1 MPRATRKGMPGVA
14 HFHPEFLGRS
24 ETFIYRSLVA
34 LQRVRPVVFTRR
46 LLYPEEFH
54 FAPIVLYPPAPRSP
68 WGLLDRAGR
77 RLFRREPFL
86 ARQFRRHAVRLL
98 HAHYG
103 PMGWELLRVGEATGL
118 PLVTTFYGYDMS
130 MLPAQGDWAERYATL
145 FTSGDLFLVE
155 GPHMRTAL
163 IRLGCPAGKV
173 RIQRIGINLAL
184 IPFRPRGPAVGRPA
198 RLLFCG
204 RFAEK
209 KGLPDAL
216 EALAAV
222 RARHQQVELCVIGD
236 GEERPRVEQLIV
248 SRGLRDCVRLL
259 GLQPYEVLRQ
269 ELAVADI
276 LLAPSRTAANGD
288 SEGGA
293 PTILLEAQAAGLPVV
308 ATTHADI
315 PYVVVAGKSGLLAP
329 EGDSA
334 ALAECLKSLLET
346 PERWAEMGRAGRRHV
361 EQEHDVR
368 TTAAGLEEAYL
379 ALITESAMAG
389 RASPKI
395 TAPAVGET
403 SAWLLDLLVCPDCQA
418 PLVKAGAALTCGGC
432 GRPFAVADGIPQL
445 LPTALASGA
454 STDPAWQA
462 WAGALDRLLAW
473 RRQTWGG
480 EESTARA
487 LQRAVRGVQ
496 AEFAAH
502 CRLAEAGGTVL
513 DVGCG
518 SAEIMA
524 ALGPECRYVGVDPIP
539 LPAPGGPPMVR
550 GVGERL
556 PFRAEAFNWVLILE
570 TLDHCQSPAATMA
583 EILRVLKPGGTLCV
597 EQYVMRPGWVERLAR
612 WWRGSGAPGRPAP
625 ADSPKVSLLD
635 APDLLALIEPAF
647 ADLTVGRASQG
658 SHLFLAARG
667 KRNAPPRS

>member
-1 MPRATRKGMPGVA
+1 MPRATREAMPGVA
-14 HFHPEFLGRS
+14 HFHTEFLGRS

-46 LLYPEEFH
+46 LLYPEEFP
-54 FAPIVLYPPAPRSP
+54 FAPIVLYPPAPGSP

-77 RLFRREPFL
+77 RLFRRQPFL

-103 PMGWELLRVGEATGL
+103 PMGWELLRVAEATGL

-130 MLPAQGDWAERYATL
+130 MLPAQGDWTERYGTL
-145 FTSGDLFLVE
+145 FTLGDLFLVE

-163 IRLGCPAGKV
+163 IRLGCPPGKV

-184 IPFRPRGPAVGRPA
+184 IPFRPRGPAVGRPV

-204 RFAEK
+204 RFTEK
-209 KGLPDAL
+209 KGLLDAL
-216 EALAAV
+216 EAVAAV
-222 RARHQQVELCVIGD
+222 RARYPQVELRVIGD
-236 GEERPRVEQLIV
+236 GEGRPRVEQLIV

-259 GLQPYEVLRQ
+259 GLQPYEVVRR
-269 ELAVADI
+269 ELAAADI
-276 LLAPSRTAANGD
+276 LLAPSRTASDGD

-329 EGDSA
+329 EGDPA

-346 PERWAEMGRAGRRHV
+346 PERWTEMGRAGRRHM

-368 TTAAGLEEAYL
+368 TTAAGLEETYFGL
-379 ALITESAMAG
+379 MTESAMTG

-395 TAPAVGET
+395 MAPAVGEA
-403 SAWLLDLLVCPDCQA
+403 SAWLLDLLACPDCQT
-418 PLVKAGAALTCGGC
+418 PLVKAGAALACGGC

-445 LPTALASGA
+445 LPTALAAGA
-454 STDPAWQA
+454 PTDPAWQA

-473 RRQTWGG
+473 RRKTWSG
-480 EESTARA
+480 EAAASA
-487 LQRAVRGVQ
+487 LERAVRGVQ

-502 CRLAEAGGTVL
+502 CRLAEARGTVL

-518 SAEIMA
+518 SADIVA
-524 ALGPECRYVGVDPIP
+524 ALPPECRYVGVDPLP
-539 LPAPGGPPMVR
+539 LSAPGGPPMVR

-556 PFRAEAFNWVLILE
+556 PFRAGAFDLVLVLE
-570 TLDHCQSPAATMA
+570 TLDHCQSPAATLA
-583 EILRVLKPGGTLCV
+583 EILRVLKAGGVLCV
-597 EQYVMRPGWVERLAR
+597 EQYVARPGWGGCLAR
-612 WWRGSGAPGRPAP
+612 WWRRSPGPGRPAP
-625 ADSPKVSLLD
+625 AGSPKVRLLD
-635 APDLLALIEPAF
+635 TPDLLALVRPAF
-647 ADLTVGRASQG
+647 AEVEVGSATRG
-658 SHLFLAARG
+658 SHLFLAARA
-667 KRNAPPRS
+667 KRDGAPGS